1 MRKHLVLVGA
11 GHAHM
16 TVMKHLADFTSA
28 GHRVTVIGPGPHHYY
43 SGMGPGM
50 LSGIYRPEEIRF
62 NVKDM
67 ATSRGA
73 TFIED
78 LVAKVDADGRELLLQ
93 QGGRITYDVVSFNT
107 GSGVPID
114 GRFRHHSAVIPVK
127 PIEQLLSARN
137 RIIAALKERKI
148 AVVVAGG
155 GPAGLEISANLRRLV
170 VDESG
175 AAEISLLAGGRLLE
189 GFDPEVR
196 RRASR
201 TLNRLDIRLIEGQKA
216 ESADERSVRTA
227 TGDSHPCDFLFMAVG
242 VQPSRLFT
250 DSGLP
255 VGMDGGLLVNRHLQS
270 VAHPEIFGGGDCISF
285 EQKPLAK
292 VGVYAV
298 RQNPVLLH
306 NLGRALNGGDLA
318 PFNPQESY
326 LLAFNMGDGTAIVRW
341 KSLVFNG
348 RLGFALKDYLDR
360 RFMKMFQPAQ

>member
-16 TVMKHLADFTSA
+16 TVMKHLADFTAA

-67 ATSRGA
+67 AISRGA
-73 TFIED
+73 TFLED
-78 LVAKVDADGRELLLQ
+78 FVVKVDPARKELLLQ
-93 QGGRITYDVVSFNT
+93 QDRRLAYDVVSFNT
-107 GSGVPID
+107 GSGVPITD
-114 GRFRHHSAVIPVK
+114 RFRHHDAVIPVK
-127 PIEQLLSARN
+127 PIDQLLSARK
-137 RIIAALKERKI
+137 RIIAALENGKI

-155 GPAGLEISANLRRLV
+155 GPAGLEIAANLRRLV
-170 VDESG
+170 ADESG
-175 AAEISLLAGGRLLE
+175 AAEIILLAGDRLLE
-189 GFDPEVR
+189 GFDPAVR
-196 RRASR
+196 RKAKR
-201 TLNRLDIRLIEGQKA
+201 TLDRLGIRLVERQKA
-216 ESADERSVRTA
+216 ESADERSVRTT
-227 TGDSHPCDFLFMAVG
+227 TGERHPCDFLFMAVG

-255 VGMDGGLLVNRHLQS
+255 VGPDGGLLVNRYLQS
-270 VAHPEIFGGGDCISF
+270 VTYPEIFGGGDCISF
-285 EQKPLAK
+285 EQRPLAK

-298 RQNPVLLH
+298 RQNPVLLR
-306 NLGRALNGGDLA
+306 NLVQALDGADLV
-318 PFNPQESY
+318 PFTPQASY

-341 KSLVFNG
+341 QGLVLDG

-360 RFMKMFQPAQ
+360 RFMRMFQE